1 MEELSGQYHQ
11 SVAFGLYLPVAFLI
25 GRIHIWSFGA
35 RAFQFQTDLHGA
47 YFCPL
52 LRRAI
57 QVGGC
62 HILKMGLC
70 TGGISRD
77 SQQQMKSKI
86 LHIADDGLRRACD
99 ACAHEVAVAQEEGA
113 GDGI

>member
-1 MEELSGQYHQ
+1 MEELPGQYHQ
-11 SVAFGLYLPVAFLI
+11 SVAFGLHLSVAFLI
-25 GRIHIWSFGA
+25 GRVHIWSFGA
-35 RAFQFQTDLHGA
+35 GAFQFQADFHGA

-57 QVGGC
+57 QVRGC
-62 HILKMGLC
+62 HILKMGLRA
-70 TGGISRD
+70 GGISGD
-77 SQQQMKSKI
+77 SQQQMKSEI

-113 GDGI
+113 GDGV